1 MVLMEGKNKAMN
13 NRRRLSRLLHR
24 DNYLCGIHIDGC
36 GSKIPSRAEASLDHI
51 FTRSFFKDRE
61 EGITGADYNRD
72 WNCQPMHK
80 ECNTKRGGQIYGFP
94 LFTCTCHWLQIDRT
108 PAGHVLTL
116 HYGTDESHSE
126 YTVSTEEHNFVF
138 SGLSTENTVLFLAT
152 NPR

>member
-61 EGITGADYNRD
+61 RRHNRCGLQQELELSAD
-72 WNCQPMHK
+72 
-80 ECNTKRGGQIYGFP
+80 
-94 LFTCTCHWLQIDRT
+94 
-108 PAGHVLTL
+108 A
-116 HYGTDESHSE
+116 
-126 YTVSTEEHNFVF
+126 
-138 SGLSTENTVLFLAT
+138 
-152 NPR
+152 